1 MKKWKQMWSTNTKG
15 GRGCDDK
22 EVLATAN
29 NYSRR
34 CCHNFVEKFI
44 AAKHLAKEK
53 KKSLQEE
60 RSKMRAEEKKKAK
73 EMKRM
78 ELEEQ
83 MRTREAEEENLTR
96 KPSNTRESREEKK
109 RMKEIKR
116 GEVQSLID
124 EEMRREREEMR
135 SLRIEQLKS
144 AQVAC
149 LKILLLS
156 NNAVMLFFQP
166 VSVAHLVGGIQEKM
180 QARAPRNPVRKV
192 VWL

>member
-1 MKKWKQMWSTNTKG
+1 
-15 GRGCDDK
+15 
-22 EVLATAN
+22 
-29 NYSRR
+29 
-34 CCHNFVEKFI
+34 
-44 AAKHLAKEK
+44 
-53 KKSLQEE
+53 
-60 RSKMRAEEKKKAK
+60 
-73 EMKRM
+73 M

-180 QARAPRNPVRKV
+180 QARAPQNPVRKV